1 MRQDSQPVFNRNYK
15 TQFSW
20 EQIKK
25 FYSQTNVNETE
36 KSITVNCRYRE
47 NQNIYDGTTKIF
59 YNEKDMAFYVSSAF
73 KSN

>member
-1 MRQDSQPVFNRNYK
+1 MRQDSQPVFDKNYK

-25 FYSQTNVNETE
+25 FYSLTKVNETE
-36 KSITVNCRYRE
+36 KSISVNCRYRE

-59 YNEKDMAFYVSSAF
+59 YNEKDVTFYVSSDF